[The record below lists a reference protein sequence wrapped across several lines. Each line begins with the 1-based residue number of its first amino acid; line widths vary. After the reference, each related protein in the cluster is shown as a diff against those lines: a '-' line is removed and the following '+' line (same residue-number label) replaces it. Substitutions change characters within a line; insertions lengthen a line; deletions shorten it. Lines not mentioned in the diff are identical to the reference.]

1 MAKPLI
7 AVVIYYVRNS
17 GELDIEYSGGG
28 GEFFDLVEQDGAG
41 GDGELGELGAFAGAI
56 ARGGAQ
62 KVNKKGFAFLLHK
75 RKSDGKRGAAGAA
88 DAQLDELCA
97 CVPRF
102 FNVFGGDGVVA
113 IGFGTFPQTGLKM
126 IGIRFGH
133 FLFVVNV

>member
-1 MAKPLI
+1 M
-7 AVVIYYVRNS
+7 
-17 GELDIEYSGGG
+17 
-28 GEFFDLVEQDGAG
+28 
-41 GDGELGELGAFAGAI
+41 
-56 ARGGAQ
+56 
-62 KVNKKGFAFLLHK
+62 NKKGFAFLLHK

-88 DAQLDELCA
+88 DAEFDELCA

-113 IGFGTFPQTGLKM
+113 VGFGTFPQTGLKM